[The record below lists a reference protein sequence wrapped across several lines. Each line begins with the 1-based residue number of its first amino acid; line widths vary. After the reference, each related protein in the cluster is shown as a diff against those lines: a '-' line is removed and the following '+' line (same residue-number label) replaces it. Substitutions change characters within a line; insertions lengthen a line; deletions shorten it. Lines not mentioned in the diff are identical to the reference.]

1 MITASQLLCTA
12 IDYRR
17 RRGFTHFSAVSP
29 ESLAQHDGCRG
40 TNNALQ
46 ITSIK
51 LKRDAVWEAR
61 RRVSA
66 SRERATDVEQPRPR
80 LSHAPSC
87 ARQPHNT
94 YVTATGD
101 VEQLMPF
108 QEFAQGSPVAQLAS
122 EDGDP
127 VAARNSF
134 SAVSSPADTVATA
147 TPKI

>member
-1 MITASQLLCTA
+1 MGSEAPRKCLEGA
-12 IDYRR
+12 GDRR
-17 RRGFTHFSAVSP
+17 RTAK
-29 ESLAQHDGCRG
+29 A
-40 TNNALQ
+40 AL
-46 ITSIK
+46 
-51 LKRDAVWEAR
+51 V
-61 RRVSA
+61 
-66 SRERATDVEQPRPR
+66 PRPIM
-80 LSHAPSC
+80 